1 MDKILKPKVL
11 AIITIVMIIL
21 SFILSTITTFIA
33 NINSPSNLLPALI
46 SNTIFNI
53 FTSTNTYILIYFII
67 VLLIK
72 QKNMKAINIFLFI
85 SIIITFI
92 IYFIRQVYTFFTYQI
107 INADINPIINLFKF
121 QIMLYLILNTIFVII
136 EAIMLLGIIIKKK
149 MNYKVLMII
158 LIIISL
164 IGSVVPFL
172 VSTFTYFVSGG
183 AFLPIIITIT
193 INFIN
198 MLLTIIKT
206 ICFILF
212 IYLYGKSIN
221 ERSN

>member
-72 QKNMKAINIFLFI
+72 QKNMKAINIFLFV

-92 IYFIRQVYTFFTYQI
+92 IYFIRQVYTFFTYQT

-121 QIMLYLILNTIFVII
+121 QIMLYLILNTIFVIL
-136 EAIMLLGIIIKKK
+136 EAIMLFGIIIKKK

-164 IGSVVPFL
+164 IGSIVPFL